1 MPDYP
6 FIAEAARAGFHR
18 CPSPRPDTVKYQLIN
33 DTINIKYDRLG
44 RVLEASANGKRLGGG
59 GRAAVLAWFEGFATK
74 CTAPA
79 DGLIDAPPQPRQ
91 ARLDRVLSSLRE
103 LLDTDQPQH
112 RAGCAEHASDPT
124 CAACWYEAVQFIVN
138 DAAL

>member
-6 FIAEAARAGFHR
+6 FITEAAQAGFHR

-44 RVLEASANGKRLGGG
+44 RVLEASANGTRLRG
-59 GRAAVLAWFEGFATK
+59 GRAAVLGWFESHTTKSAT
-74 CTAPA
+74 PA
-79 DGLIDAPPQPRQ
+79 EGLIDAPAQPQP
-91 ARLDRVLSSLRE
+91 ARLERVLSSLRD
-103 LLDTDQPQH
+103 LLGTCTLEHP
-112 RAGCAEHASDPT
+112 AEHECGIDPA
-124 CAACWYEAVQFIVN
+124 CAACWRDAVRYIVD